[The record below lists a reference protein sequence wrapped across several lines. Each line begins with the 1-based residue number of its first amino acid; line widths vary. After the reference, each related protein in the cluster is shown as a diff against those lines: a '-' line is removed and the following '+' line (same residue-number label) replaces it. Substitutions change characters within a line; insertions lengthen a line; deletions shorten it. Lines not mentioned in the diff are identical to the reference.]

1 MLTMPSLFAR
11 IRRRL
16 FQQDFFGSS
25 WATKVPPVISKP
37 VNGASGLSV
46 VLGLDLELAGAAL
59 EGGWD
64 PPTLT
69 RWELRTG
76 PNGTGA
82 LVWSN
87 DNGILGTILQGIIP
101 ALTMALGQT
110 YYIRAR
116 QTFAT
121 LGVGPWSADVVINT

>member
-1 MLTMPSLFAR
+1 MLRALLATIGRSFG
-11 IRRRL
+11 
-16 FQQDFFGSS
+16 QQDFFGSS
-25 WATKVPPVISKP
+25 WATKVPPVIAQPPS
-37 VNGASGLSV
+37 GSSGLSV
-46 VLGLDLELAGAAL
+46 ILGLNLELERAAL

-64 PPTLT
+64 QPTLT

-87 DNGILGTILQGIIP
+87 DNGILGTILSGLVP

-121 LGVGPWSADVVINT
+121 LGVGPWSADAVINT

>member
-1 MLTMPSLFAR
+1 MLSGLLGR
-11 IRRRL
+11 IRRR
-16 FQQDFFGSS
+16 FYQQDFFGSS
-25 WATKVPPVISKP
+25 WATKIPPVISKP
-37 VNGASGLSV
+37 ANGASGLSV
-46 VLGLDLELAGAAL
+46 ILGLDLELAATAL

-64 PPTLT
+64 QPTLT

-87 DNGILGTILQGIIP
+87 DNGILGTILSGIIP

>member
-1 MLTMPSLFAR
+1 MLSWDMLVRAK
-11 IRRRL
+11 RRL

-25 WATKVPPVISKP
+25 WATKVPPVIKQP
-37 VNGASGLSV
+37 PNGAAGLSV
-46 VLGLDLELAGAAL
+46 ILGLDLELAGTAL

-64 PPTLT
+64 QPTAT

-87 DNGILGTILQGIIP
+87 DNGILGTILSGIIP

-121 LGVGPWSADVVINT
+121 LGDGPWSADVVINT